1 MSEQVTAGEYETSE
15 RPESALEFPG
25 AEFGQP
31 ELEQFEA
38 DDREAGANIG
48 KMLTVFFLY
57 SLVIM
62 AGVVVAAY
70 LMT

>member
-25 AEFGQP
+25 SEFGRT
-31 ELEQFEA
+31 ELEQFQA

-48 KMLTVFFLY
+48 KMLTVFFVY
-57 SLVIM
+57 SLVVM
-62 AGVVVAAY
+62 AGVVVVAY
-70 LMT
+70 FAT